1 LDPKKNFIYLMTDA
15 SGYYS
20 IGYSRNP
27 KRKALELR
35 KVNPTI
41 KLVSTRKESH
51 GTASRRA
58 ASYHGKYA
66 HRRVVG
72 EWFAL
77 SDKEL
82 VELLKDF
89 DVQVT
94 SAAIGEELSKL
105 TTPVHK
111 RDKTGLKRAFRERFS
126 SAYPATLRPHLQ
138 TLTDNGL
145 SIQK

>member
-1 LDPKKNFIYLMTDA
+1 MNPRDNHVYMMTDA
-15 SGYYS
+15 SGFFS

-27 KRKALELR
+27 KKKALELR
-35 KVNPTI
+35 KANPTI
-41 KLVSTRKESH
+41 KLVSTKRASH

-58 ASYHGKYA
+58 ASYHERFA
-66 HRRVVG
+66 HRKVVG
-72 EWFAL
+72 EWFSL

-111 RDKTGLKRAFRERFS
+111 RDKTRLKRAFRERFS
-126 SAYPATLRPHLQ
+126 SAYPATLRPHLSR
-138 TLTDNGL
+138 LPDKG
-145 SIQK
+145 